1 MSLSSTYSEVRY
13 VDVVF
18 KDGTCINIP
27 LHIPL
32 KLTLDLDNPDFSYE
46 NVIEFNDET
55 KSRLQKKYVRNW
67 IKRNLQ
73 NVAEIDDD
81 WCE

>member
-1 MSLSSTYSEVRY
+1 MQQVYTEMVKRGGMKMAEKELS
-13 VDVVF
+13 
-18 KDGTCINIP
+18 
-27 LHIPL
+27 
-32 KLTLDLDNPDFSYE
+32 
-46 NVIEFNDET
+46 NVIEFDDET
-55 KSRLQKKYVRNW
+55 KSRLQKEYVRNW

>member
-1 MSLSSTYSEVRY
+1 MSLSSSYSEVRY

-18 KDGTCINIP
+18 KDGTVINI
-27 LHIPL
+27 LLDIPL
-32 KLTLDLDNPDFSYE
+32 ELILDLSNPDFSYE
-46 NVIEFNDET
+46 NVIEFDDET
-55 KSRLQKKYVRNW
+55 KSRLQKEYVRSW

>member
-1 MSLSSTYSEVRY
+1 MSLSSSYSEVRY
-13 VDVVF
+13 VGVVF
-18 KDGTCINIP
+18 KDGTSINIS
-27 LHIPL
+27 LYIPL
-32 KLTLDLDNPDFSYE
+32 DLTLDLSNSDFSHE
-46 NVIEFNDET
+46 NVIQFNDET
-55 KSRLQKKYVRNW
+55 KSRLQKEYVRNW

>member
-1 MSLSSTYSEVRY
+1 MSLSSAYSEVRY

-18 KDGTCINIP
+18 KDGTHINIP
-27 LHIPL
+27 LQIPL
-32 KLTLDLDNPDFSYE
+32 NLILDLNNADISYE

-55 KSRLQKKYVRNW
+55 KSRLQKEYVRNW

>member
-1 MSLSSTYSEVRY
+1 MSLSSSYSEVRY
-13 VDVVF
+13 VNVVF
-18 KDGTCINIP
+18 KDGTSINIP

-32 KLTLDLDNPDFSYE
+32 DLTLDLSNPDFSYE
-46 NVIEFNDET
+46 NVIEFDDET
-55 KSRLQKKYVRNW
+55 KSRLQKEYVRNW

>member
-1 MSLSSTYSEVRY
+1 MSLSSFYSEVRY

-18 KDGTCINIP
+18 KDGTVINIV
-27 LHIPL
+27 LDIPL
-32 KLTLDLDNPDFSYE
+32 ELILDLSNPDFSYE
-46 NVIEFNDET
+46 NVIEFDDET
-55 KSRLQKKYVRNW
+55 KSRLQKEYVRSW

-73 NVAEIDDD
+73 NVAEIDGD

>member
-18 KDGTCINIP
+18 KDGTRINIP

-32 KLTLDLDNPDFSYE
+32 ELTLDLSNSDFSHE
-46 NVIEFNDET
+46 NVIQFNDET
-55 KSRLQKKYVRNW
+55 KSRLQKEYVRNW

-73 NVAEIDDD
+73 NDDEINEDR
-81 WCE
+81 CE

>member
-13 VDVVF
+13 VDVIF
-18 KDGTCINIP
+18 KDGADINIP

-32 KLTLDLDNPDFSYE
+32 ELTLDLSNPDFSYK
-46 NVIEFNDET
+46 NVIQFNDKT
-55 KSRLQKKYVRNW
+55 KSKLQKKYVRNW

-73 NVAEIDDD
+73 NVAEIYDD
-81 WCE
+81 